1 MQLFVIVPLNS
12 LHLTNMQN
20 FWGADIS
27 LAEST
32 DPSIQLSVCVCLFLS
47 HSLATLVKSLELNMN
62 VALIGLSRLANE
74 KTLSRRRPSWGR
86 FGRHWKGEVEGGS
99 GQFHSIRVQ
108 NPQN

>member
-1 MQLFVIVPLNS
+1 
-12 LHLTNMQN
+12 
-20 FWGADIS
+20 
-27 LAEST
+27 
-32 DPSIQLSVCVCLFLS
+32 
-47 HSLATLVKSLELNMN
+47 MN